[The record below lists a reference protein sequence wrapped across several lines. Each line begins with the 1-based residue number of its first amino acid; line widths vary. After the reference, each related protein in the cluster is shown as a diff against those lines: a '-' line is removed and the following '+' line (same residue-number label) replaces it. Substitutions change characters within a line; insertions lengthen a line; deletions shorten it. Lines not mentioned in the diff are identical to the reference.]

1 MNKIGFIGNL
11 GNDDS
16 IGGQITK
23 TRELLNAILNHQEIN
38 SCASVELLKRKK
50 RTKNVY
56 ILDVG
61 REKNPFIFCCKL
73 YNLIRKSDSVII
85 ILASKG
91 YFFLLPII
99 MVLNAFYKKDIYE
112 FVIGGIRY
120 QFLNNKRIAYEK
132 KVKAIYVESTFM
144 VKKYQQLGIYN
155 VEYMPNF
162 KRVHRIGDKEVEKR
176 NETQIR
182 VCTFSRIDKYKGI
195 DTAIEIMNKIK
206 ILDNSIFLDIIGPV
220 DESFKDDFESLLRTS
235 NKNISYKGAIDS
247 KDAVETLKC
256 YDILL
261 FPTKWETEGFP
272 GSFIDAMAAGLV
284 ILASE
289 RENFR
294 NIIEN
299 GVNGYLFEED
309 DVQAFV
315 DKIMYFS
322 KNRKE
327 LRVMQ
332 KNALDSS
339 YMYNSEIVLKDFL
352 VKLDR
357 K

>member
-1 MNKIGFIGNL
+1 MKTIGVIGNL

-23 TRELLNAILNHQEIN
+23 TRELLNAVLKHQETN
-38 SCASVELLKRKK
+38 NCASVELLKRKK

-61 REKNPFIFCCKL
+61 KEKNPFVFCCKL
-73 YNLIRKSDSVII
+73 YNLIRKSDLVII

-91 YFFLLPII
+91 YFFLLPLI
-99 MVLNAFYKKDIYE
+99 MFLNAIYKKDIYE

-120 QFLNNKRIAYEK
+120 EYLNNKRIAYEK
-132 KVKAIYVESTFM
+132 KIKMIYVESTFM
-144 VKKYQQLGIYN
+144 VKKYQELGIYN

-162 KRVHRIGDKEVEKR
+162 KRVHRIDDKEVEKR
-176 NETQIR
+176 NETRIR

-195 DTAIEIMNKIK
+195 DTAIEIMNKIT
-206 ILDNSIFLDIIGPV
+206 ILDNSIFLDIFGPV
-220 DESFKDDFESLLRTS
+220 DESYKDDFELLLRTS
-235 NKNISYKGAIDS
+235 NKNIRYKGAIDN
-247 KDAVETLKC
+247 KDAVEYLKY

-261 FPTKWETEGFP
+261 FPTKWKAEGFP

-294 NIIEN
+294 DIIEN
-299 GVNGYLFEED
+299 GVNGYLFDED

-322 KNRKE
+322 QNKKA
-327 LRVMQ
+327 LRMIQ

-339 YMYNSEIVLKDFL
+339 YMYNSEIVLKDFFD
-352 VKLDR
+352 KIR
-357 K
+357 